1 MNKDDDVLL
10 IDDEL
15 PSTLTEEEER
25 EAYLGKVDSHYFMIS
40 G

>member
-1 MNKDDDVLL
+1 MNEDDDVLL

-25 EAYLGKVDSHYFMIS
+25 EAYLGKADSYYPMS
-40 G
+40 SL